1 MSLIGEMASRPSALV
16 VTSGFLQPYL
26 LNPGNN
32 NPGGQF
38 GADEIKVFPNPAS
51 SYVEINLFTKQQGRL
66 KISFYNAIGQKVQT
80 IESIVYGV
88 DLIEKV
94 SVNNLSAGTYLLHI
108 ELDADPNF
116 VSKKGIY
123 KITKVE

>member
-1 MSLIGEMASRPSALV
+1 MPLIGEMSSRPALV

-32 NPGGQF
+32 NTDNRF

-66 KISFYNAIGQKVQT
+66 KISFYNAVGQKVQT
-80 IESIVYGV
+80 IESNVYGV
-88 DLIEKV
+88 DLIEKIPA
-94 SVNNLSAGTYLLHI
+94 NNLSAGTYLLSV
-108 ELDADPNF
+108 ELNADPNF
-116 VSKKGIY
+116 VSKKGVY
-123 KITKVE
+123 KITKIE